1 MLAEYGASRGSL
13 REALRLLE
21 VQGLVSIRRG
31 AGGGPS
37 VCTVDPANLGRM
49 ATLYYQM
56 AGGTY
61 RELLEAW
68 VEAQTLLARRA
79 ARNPDAEARV
89 AAMTPYLMDGN
100 GVRHA
105 HEDLESFMRDH
116 MSFHADVAAL
126 GRNRVLE
133 LSLQAMGQIV
143 SHHVAVADD
152 PRALGRDLGDD
163 HRRIAVAIVAGD
175 AEQAAAL
182 MAEHVDGIAA
192 GRRRTPGRP
201 PGRSHRVAMTSS
213 TRLST
218 AHEATWC
225 GTHVDRTTD
234 RRTMRCGHGHE
245 HRPVDV
251 QHLRLRADSIGRRR

>member
-1 MLAEYGASRGSL
+1 M

-31 AGGGPS
+31 AGGGPT

-56 AGGTY
+56 AGVTY

-68 VEAQTLLARRA
+68 SEAQTLLARRA
-79 ARNPDAEARV
+79 ARNPDSEARV

-100 GVRHA
+100 GVRHS
-105 HEDLESFMRDH
+105 HDDLESFMRDH
-116 MSFHADVAAL
+116 MAFHADVAAL

-133 LSLQAMGQIV
+133 LSLQAVGQIV
-143 SHHVAVADD
+143 GHHIALADD

-163 HRRIAVAIVAGD
+163 HRRVAVSIVAGD

-182 MAEHVDGIAA
+182 MAEHVDGMAA
-192 GRRRTPGRP
+192 
-201 PGRSHRVAMTSS
+201 VAGEHLG
-213 TRLST
+213 TRLDDPI
-218 AHEATWC
+218 EW
-225 GTHVDRTTD
+225 
-234 RRTMRCGHGHE
+234 
-245 HRPVDV
+245 
-251 QHLRLRADSIGRRR
+251 Q